1 MINYYKQTNNGILTQ
16 NMEESIRKWET
27 YGNNQLHVVIAR
39 IRETFCTK
47 FDERLA
53 RRYFISG
60 EKGQPYRISIDSTL
74 VEWE

>member
-1 MINYYKQTNNGILTQ
+1 M
-16 NMEESIRKWET
+16 ET

-39 IRETFCTK
+39 IREAFCTK

-60 EKGQPYRISIDSTL
+60 EKGQPYRISLDSIL